1 MKKSEILSSMVEGFI
16 TSAVI
21 MVIFLV
27 AMGIEAFV
35 AFIPALV
42 MFSTGIAGVVVGI
55 TMIYYG
61 KVVNRDESSYK
72 KDSD

>member
-21 MVIFLV
+21 MVIFLL
-27 AMGIEAFV
+27 AMGIKAFV
-35 AFIPALV
+35 AFIPALF
-42 MFSTGIAGVVVGI
+42 MFSTGMAGVVVGV

-61 KVVNRDESSYK
+61 KVVKKDESSYK
-72 KDSD
+72 KDTD

>member
-21 MVIFLV
+21 MVIFLL
-27 AMGIEAFV
+27 AMGIKAFV

-42 MFSTGIAGVVVGI
+42 MFSTGMAGIAMGI
-55 TMIYYG
+55 SMIYYG
-61 KVVNRDESSYK
+61 KVATKDESSHK
-72 KDSD
+72 KDTD

>member
-1 MKKSEILSSMVEGFI
+1 MKKSEIILSMVEGFI

-27 AMGIEAFV
+27 AMGVKAFV

-42 MFSTGIAGVVVGI
+42 MFSTGMAGVVVGGA
-55 TMIYYG
+55 MIYYG
-61 KVVNRDESSYK
+61 KVVKKDESSRK
-72 KDSD
+72 KDPD

>member
-1 MKKSEILSSMVEGFI
+1 MKKSEILSSMMEGFI

-27 AMGIEAFV
+27 AMGIKAFM

-42 MFSTGIAGVVVGI
+42 MFSTGMAGVVVGI

-61 KVVNRDESSYK
+61 KAVNKDESSHK